1 MCMPTPRHRLSS
13 LNTSAY
19 IDMHRFSRI
28 GPVCSPISG
37 WDSPPEWNKNR
48 GPKSLSHAAPN
59 QKGRENLGGDTT
71 TTPPPTPAVAAAAAI
86 TTATTTAT
94 TAAAIAPP
102 PPPRLLLLLLLLLLV
117 VLLVLLRLRLR
128 RRRRLLHY

>member
-1 MCMPTPRHRLSS
+1 
-13 LNTSAY
+13 
-19 IDMHRFSRI
+19 MHRFSRI

-71 TTPPPTPAVAAAAAI
+71 TTPPPTPATPA
-86 TTATTTAT
+86 TA
-94 TAAAIAPP
+94 APP
-102 PPPRLLLLLLLLLLV
+102 PPHRPPPPQGTINF
-117 VLLVLLRLRLR
+117 
-128 RRRRLLHY
+128 